1 MDDNRFVSI
10 FDVIGPIMVGPSSS
24 HTAGA
29 VRLGNIG
36 HSLLGCTPQSA
47 IIGLHGS
54 FAKTGK
60 GHGTDRAIIAG
71 LLGLEPSDERI
82 RNSFSLA
89 ADCGLRFEFK
99 MIDLGEEI
107 HPNTVEITLH
117 AQNKEVTYRGSS
129 IGGGMVLITSLQNYP
144 VSFNGELDTLIIIA
158 ADRPGTINTV
168 TGWLLGQKVNIAY
181 MKVGRN
187 KRGDEAIM
195 IFETDQPVSK
205 TIAHKIQEL
214 DWVTWSRLV
223 PKLRD

>member
-36 HSLLGCTPQSA
+36 HALLGCTPQYA
-47 IIGLHGS
+47 QIGLHGS

-89 ADCGLRFEFK
+89 ADCGLIFEFK
-99 MIDLGEEI
+99 VIDLGEEV
-107 HPNTVEITLH
+107 HPNTVEITLRAH
-117 AQNKEVTYRGSS
+117 NKEVTYRGSS
-129 IGGGMVLITSLQNYP
+129 IGGGMVEITSLQNYP

-158 ADRPGTINTV
+158 ADQPGTINTV
-168 TGWLLGQKVNIAY
+168 TGWLVDQKVNIAY

-205 TIAHKIQEL
+205 STATKIQEL
-214 DWVTWSRLV
+214 EWVMWSRLV

>member
-36 HSLLGCTPQSA
+36 HALLGCTPQKA
-47 IIGLHGS
+47 VIGLHGS

-89 ADCGLRFEFK
+89 ADCGLVFEFNV
-99 MIDLGEEI
+99 IDLGEEV
-107 HPNTVEITLH
+107 HPNTVEIILH
-117 AQNKEVTYRGSS
+117 AHNKEVTYRGSS
-129 IGGGMVLITSLQNYP
+129 IGGGMVEITSLQNYP
-144 VSFNGELDTLIIIA
+144 VSFNGELDTLIVIA
-158 ADRPGTINTV
+158 ADQPGTINTV
-168 TGWLLGQKVNIAY
+168 TGWLVDQKVNIAF

-205 TIAHKIQEL
+205 TIANKIQEL
-214 DWVTWSRLV
+214 EWVIWSRLV